1 LWIDLIQ
8 SVEDG
13 DGFLIVDPDQYYK
26 TPRKSVAGQ
35 AGGVASVDIREEAFG
50 SSNPRANVKQT

>member
-1 LWIDLIQ
+1 MIQ